1 MMGRKL
7 SETMNIYLKGKN
19 KLQNLKI
26 DKYIVSKCVL
36 IKYWNKMGV
45 CRLSCI
51 LWFCLPYLL

>member
-51 LWFCLPYLL
+51 L